1 MNIAGTGQ
9 QMCGVRPLR
18 LRQPAAFERRQKRV
32 DLRFSHWQCR
42 HITSIGHQA
51 RYAGTHMEPVTH
63 LMTGAVLSRAGL
75 NRKAAYATLAM
86 TLAAETP
93 DLDVLWGFEGPVAG
107 FEHHRGWTHTF
118 LGIPFE
124 AAVVTGVIWLIHRW
138 FGHRR
143 HRAVHADSQ
152 KETPAP
158 VHWPWIYVLSLIAL
172 LSHIL
177 LDWTNNYGVRPFF
190 PFNPRWYAGSFV
202 FIAEP
207 ALWLLLIAAIVVP
220 GFLGLADREISSRAV
235 PFRGRNW
242 AILALVGTCL
252 IWCLRYAEH

>member
-18 LRQPAAFERRQKRV
+18 LWQPAAFERRQKHV

-86 TLAAETP
+86 TLAAEAP
-93 DLDVLWGFEGPVAG
+93 DLDVLWSFKGPVAG

-124 AAVVTGVIWLIHRW
+124 AAIITGVIWLGYR
-138 FGHRR
+138 FVQRR
-143 HRAVHADSQ
+143 HKNSQQTKAADA
-152 KETPAP
+152 AP
-158 VHWPWIYVLSLIAL
+158 LR
-172 LSHIL
+172 
-177 LDWTNNYGVRPFF
+177 WTRLYLFSV
-190 PFNPRWYAGSFV
+190 
-202 FIAEP
+202 
-207 ALWLLLIAAIVVP
+207 
-220 GFLGLADREISSRAV
+220 
-235 PFRGRNW
+235 
-242 AILALVGTCL
+242 
-252 IWCLRYAEH
+252 